1 MADANASGRIEQFR
15 KMASDDPNNELGHF
29 SLGRALLDA
38 GEFAQATQSFDRALA
53 INPNLSKAYQLAAT
67 ALLKL
72 DRREQAVERLTAGVK
87 VADARRDVMPRNEMT
102 RMLQDLGAPVPELA
116 SVAQPAAPA
125 VGEGQ
130 VLCKRCGRVQPRLP
144 APPMRNAF
152 GQQVY
157 ENICPECWREAIGQG
172 TKVINELRLPMN
184 DPQASKIWD
193 QHIREFLNLV

>member
-1 MADANASGRIEQFR
+1 MADANARIEQFR

-38 GEFAQATQSFDRALA
+38 GEFAEATYSFDRAIA
-53 INPNLSKAYQLAAT
+53 INPNLSKAYQLAAA

-87 VADARRDVMPRNEMT
+87 IADARRDVMPRNEMT
-102 RMLQDLGAPVPELA
+102 KMLQDLGAPVPELT
-116 SVAQPAAPA
+116 SVTPAAALA

-130 VLCKRCGRVQPRLP
+130 VQCKRCGRVQPRLP
-144 APPMRNAF
+144 GPPMRNAF
-152 GQQVY
+152 GKEVY
-157 ENICPECWREAIGQG
+157 ENICPDCWREAIGQG

-184 DPQASKIWD
+184 DPQASKVWD
-193 QHIREFLNLV
+193 QHIREFLNLL

>member
-1 MADANASGRIEQFR
+1 MSDTASRIAQFR

-38 GEFAQATQSFDRALA
+38 GEFAESVHSFDRAIA
-53 INPNLSKAYQLAAT
+53 INPNLSKAYQLAAD

-72 DRREQAVERLTAGVK
+72 QRREPAIERLTAGVK

-102 RMLQDLGAPVPELA
+102 KMLQDLGAPVPELA
-116 SVAQPAAPA
+116 NVKAAAAPA

-130 VLCKRCGRVQPRLP
+130 VQCKRCGRAQPRLP
-144 APPMRNAF
+144 GPPMRGAF

-157 ENICPECWREAIGQG
+157 ENICPDCWRDAIGQG
-172 TKVINELRLPMN
+172 TKVINELRLPLN
-184 DPQASKIWD
+184 DPQASKVWD
-193 QHIREFLNLV
+193 QHIREFLNLA